1 MDCSLPSSS
10 EQAWILQAKI
20 LDLKKKYW
28 TRFPHAPSGDLPDPG
43 IEPVSLGSPEMASRF
58 FTTSTIWEAQKL
70 NYSVPKPRPHLTP
83 TILPANLLI
92 LGQNTE
98 IYLLEK
104 LTKLRA
110 KVLTWEMQELY
121 PTILLDPELLFP
133 MRIANSPILP
143 PNQLFK
149 HFILKRDSATSLL
162 GGERD

>member
-1 MDCSLPSSS
+1 M
-10 EQAWILQAKI
+10 
-20 LDLKKKYW
+20 
-28 TRFPHAPSGDLPDPG
+28 
-43 IEPVSLGSPEMASRF
+43 
-58 FTTSTIWEAQKL
+58 
-70 NYSVPKPRPHLTP
+70 TP